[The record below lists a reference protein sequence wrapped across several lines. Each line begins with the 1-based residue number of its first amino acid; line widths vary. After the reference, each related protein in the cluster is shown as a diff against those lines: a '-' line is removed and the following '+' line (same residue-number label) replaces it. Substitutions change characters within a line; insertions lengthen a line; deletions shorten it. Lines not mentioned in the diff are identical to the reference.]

1 MKSCLKF
8 LKLEALDMA
17 KKTSARSAKQRP
29 AGLKF
34 VKKHKSLA
42 VGGGRDDYLLWMN
55 AQYVFFLAA

>member
-1 MKSCLKF
+1 
-8 LKLEALDMA
+8 MA